1 MNESNGRIGVGYR
14 FSLRQIQ
21 SFKKIYVLKLV
32 ATTFVGL
39 EETLA
44 AEVSALGGK
53 HIYLT
58 NRAVIFEGS
67 KKQLYRANLEL
78 RTAIRV
84 LQVMEEFQVT
94 DEHQLYDRIKAV
106 NWPHYF
112 DVTQTFAVT
121 SVVGSHY
128 FNHSQY
134 VALKTKDAI
143 VDRFRDEF
151 GKRPNVNLLTPHMR
165 INIHIQ
171 GKNCTLSMDSSGD
184 SLHKRGYRIQTVKAP
199 INEVLAAGMVLLSGW
214 KGERPLLDPMCGSST
229 IPIEAAKI
237 ARNIPANLGREGFG
251 FQNWKNYDENTW
263 KEVVA
268 SAKEQIKT
276 SEAPIFAH
284 DKNLRAIKI
293 SDENIHEAGLEDAIQ
308 LEKIDFLRSEAPAED
323 GVIIMN
329 PPYDERLSNVNIG
342 LFYKKI
348 GDHLKQNY
356 QGYDA
361 WMISSNLPAIKE
373 FGLRSSKKMTLHNGP
388 LECKYLKY
396 ELYRGSKKSKH
407 QEAQTDQ

>member
-1 MNESNGRIGVGYR
+1 M
-14 FSLRQIQ
+14 
-21 SFKKIYVLKLV
+21 KLV
-32 ATTFVGL
+32 ATTFTGL

-53 HIYLT
+53 HIYIS
-58 NRAVIFEGS
+58 NRAVIFEAS

-78 RTAIRV
+78 RTAVRV
-84 LQVMEEFQVT
+84 LQVMEEFQAT
-94 DEHQLYDRIKAV
+94 NEDELYDRIRAV
-106 NWPHYF
+106 NWSHYF
-112 DVTQTFAVT
+112 DLEQTFAVT
-121 SVVGSHY
+121 SVVGSHH

-165 INIHIQ
+165 ININIQ
-171 GKNCTLSMDSSGD
+171 GKNCTLSLDSSGE

-229 IPIEAAKI
+229 IPIEAAMI
-237 ARNIPANLGREGFG
+237 ARNIPANLNRESFG
-251 FQNWKNYDENTW
+251 FKNWKNFDETAW
-263 KEVVA
+263 KEVLA
-268 SAKEQIKT
+268 SAKEQIVT

-293 SDENIHEAGLEDAIQ
+293 SEENIHEAGMQDAIQ

-329 PPYDERLSNVNIG
+329 PPYDERLSNVDIAA
-342 LFYKKI
+342 FYKKI

-361 WMISSNLPAIKE
+361 WMISSNLPALKT
-373 FGLRSSKKMTLHNGP
+373 FGLRTSKKITLFNGP
-388 LECKYLKY
+388 LECKYQKY

-407 QEAQTDQ
+407 QSDQ